1 MIKKLVLGFI
11 LISQVSLYAQ
21 DYKFGKVSKEELQE
35 EFYPLDSTADAAYLY
50 KNRKTYYDYNN
61 NSGFEVVNEVH
72 VRLKLYTKEGFDF
85 ATFKLPY
92 VRPESGKSEKV
103 SSIKA
108 VTYNL
113 NEKGKI
119 EEDKV
124 SNKYIFDET
133 VSKFR
138 HVKRITFPNL
148 KEGSVIELKYTM
160 SSPYTD
166 FVDDLQFQ
174 YGIPVKKLTIE
185 VETPEWLIFAKKNK
199 GYYLISPEET
209 FRNGSITIRNKVRN
223 TSTYIDERGGAS
235 GKTTTTSYEN
245 NRQDLAYNISKYE
258 AENIPALK
266 NNEPY
271 VGSAYAYRG
280 GVKYELVGTK
290 FPNTAPKNFSK
301 SWDNVTKQIYKSNA
315 FGKELEK
322 TNYYKKDIDALI
334 ANSNVNLEKL
344 ALIFQYVKANMKW
357 NGYTNKYTND
367 GVRKAYQDK
376 TGNSAEIN
384 LMLTSML
391 RYAGLNANP
400 VLVSTKGNGV
410 PLFPT
415 IKGFDYVVTGVKLAD
430 NSMILLDATEPF
442 SMPNILPAR
451 ALNWN
456 GRLVTK
462 TGESSWINL
471 NSSKHAEEENM
482 IMVKISDDLEVSGF
496 TRTIYDNFEAQRFRK
511 RYNHIKDEDL
521 IEKFEENN
529 NLEVDDFKL
538 VNQDNL
544 AKPVIRNV
552 KFTSEDLLETI
563 GNKLYIEPS
572 LFLTKRTNPF
582 KLDER
587 KYPVD
592 FTSAFKETNKVTIQV
607 PKGYAIESVPEQLAI
622 ALPDNLGFFKYQI
635 INGGNKVKLVSL
647 LQINSAMV
655 PPQYY
660 TALKEFYAKL
670 VQKETEKIVLIKS

>member
-1 MIKKLVLGFI
+1 MIKKIIFGLI
-11 LISQVSLYAQ
+11 LISQVSLNAQ
-21 DYKFGKVSKEELQE
+21 NYEFGKVSKDELQE

-50 KNRKTYYDYNN
+50 KKRRSYYNYGNN
-61 NSGFEVVNEVH
+61 TGFEVINEVY
-72 VRLKLYTKEGFDF
+72 VRVKLYTKEGFDF

-92 VRPESGKSEKV
+92 VRPESGKSERI

-119 EEDKV
+119 VEDKV
-124 SNKYIFDET
+124 SKKYIFDET
-133 VSKFR
+133 TSKFR

-160 SSPYTD
+160 TSPYTD
-166 FVDDLQFQ
+166 YIDDLQFQ
-174 YGIPVKKLTIE
+174 YGIPVKKLAIE

-199 GYYLISPEET
+199 GYYLISPVET
-209 FRNGSITIRNKVRN
+209 VRNGSITIRNKVR
-223 TSTYIDERGGAS
+223 TTTREAGPVGTTVGSTYD
-235 GKTTTTSYEN
+235 N
-245 NRQDLAYNISKYE
+245 NEIDLAFNISKYE

-266 NNEPY
+266 DNEPY

-290 FPNTAPKNFSK
+290 YPNTVPKSFSK
-301 SWDNVTKQIYKSNA
+301 SWDDVTKQIYKSNS

-322 TNYYKKDIDALI
+322 NNYYKKDIDALI

-344 ALIFQYVKANMKW
+344 AMIFQYVKSNIKW
-357 NGYTNKYTND
+357 NGYTSKYTND
-367 GVRKAYQDK
+367 GVRKAYLDK

-415 IKGFDYVVTGVKLAD
+415 IKGFDYVVSGIKLAD
-430 NSMILLDATEPF
+430 NSMVLLDATEPY
-442 SMPNILPAR
+442 SMPNQLPAR

-462 TGESSWINL
+462 TGESTWVNL
-471 NSSKHAEEENM
+471 NSSKHAAEENM
-482 IMVKISDDLEVSGF
+482 VMIKISDELEVTGF
-496 TRTIYDNFEAQRFRK
+496 TRTIFDNFDAQRFRI

-521 IEKFEENN
+521 IERFEENN

-544 AKPVIRNV
+544 AKPVVRNV

-572 LFLTKRTNPF
+572 LFLTKRSNPF
-582 KLDER
+582 KLEER

-592 FTSAFKETNKVTIQV
+592 FTSAFKETNKVTIQI
-607 PKGYAIESVPEQLAI
+607 PNGYAIETVPEQLAI
-622 ALPDNLGFFKYQI
+622 ALPDNLGFFKYQV
-635 INGGNKVKLVSL
+635 INGGNKIKLVSL
-647 LQINSAMV
+647 LQVNSAMV

-660 TALKEFYAKL
+660 QALKDFYSKL
-670 VQKETEKIVLIKS
+670 VKKETEKIVLVKS

>member
-1 MIKKLVLGFI
+1 MIKKIIFGLI
-11 LISQVSLYAQ
+11 LISQVSFHAQ
-21 DYKFGKVSKEELQE
+21 NYEFGKVSKDELQE

-50 KNRKTYYDYNN
+50 KKRKTYFNYGNN
-61 NSGFEVVNEVH
+61 TGFEVINEVYLR
-72 VRLKLYTKEGFDF
+72 VKLYTKEGFDF

-92 VRPESGKSEKV
+92 VRPESGKSERI

-119 EEDKV
+119 VEDKV
-124 SNKYIFDET
+124 SKKYIFDET
-133 VSKFR
+133 TSKFR

-160 SSPYTD
+160 TSPYTEI
-166 FVDDLQFQ
+166 VDDLQFQ
-174 YGIPVKKLTIE
+174 YGIPVKKLSIE

-199 GYYLISPEET
+199 GYYLISPVET
-209 FRNGSITIRNKVRN
+209 VRNGSITIRNKVR
-223 TSTYIDERGGAS
+223 TITREAGPGGTTVGSTYDNNEIDMAFNS
-235 GKTTTTSYEN
+235 STYK
-245 NRQDLAYNISKYE
+245 

-266 NNEPY
+266 DNEPY

-290 FPNTAPKNFSK
+290 FPNSIPKSFSK
-301 SWDNVTKQIYKSNA
+301 SWDDVTKQIYKSDA

-344 ALIFQYVKANMKW
+344 AMIFQYVKSNIKW
-357 NGYTNKYTND
+357 NGYTSKYTND
-367 GVRKAYQDK
+367 GVRKAYLDK

-400 VLVSTKGNGV
+400 VLVSSKGNGV

-415 IKGFDYVVTGVKLAD
+415 IKGFDYVVSGIKLAD
-430 NSMILLDATEPF
+430 NSMVLLDATEPY
-442 SMPNILPAR
+442 SMPNQLPAR

-462 TGESSWINL
+462 TGESTWVNL
-471 NSSKHAEEENM
+471 NSSKHAAEENM
-482 IMVKISDDLEVSGF
+482 IMVKISDELEVTGF
-496 TRTIYDNFEAQRFRK
+496 TRTIFDNFDAQRFRI

-521 IEKFEENN
+521 IERFEENN

-544 AKPVIRNV
+544 AKPVVRNV

-572 LFLTKRTNPF
+572 LFLTKRSNPF
-582 KLDER
+582 KLEER

-592 FTSAFKETNKVTIQV
+592 FTSAFKETNKVTIQI
-607 PKGYAIESVPEQLAI
+607 PNGYAIETVPEQLAI
-622 ALPDNLGFFKYQI
+622 ALPDNLGFFKYQV
-635 INGGNKVKLVSL
+635 INGGNKIKLVSL
-647 LQINSAMV
+647 LQVNSSMV

-660 TALKEFYAKL
+660 QALKDFYSKL
-670 VQKETEKIVLIKS
+670 VKKETEKIVLVKS